1 MISSTTFY
9 LLVYVWIAIAI
20 LIFPLVLKIVAPY
33 GRHTTTSWGPLIN
46 NKAGWIIMEFPALF
60 FFAVFFLFGKN
71 HHNLLPWI
79 FFSFWI
85 IHYLNRTL
93 IFPFRL
99 RTKGKKM
106 PVTIVIMAFCFNLM
120 NGYINGYYLGS
131 LSEQYA
137 LSWLYDPRF
146 IAGFLMFCSG
156 LAINWQSDNI
166 LIHLREM
173 GETGYKIPYG
183 GFFRYISCQNHF
195 SEIIEWS
202 GFALMTWSLP
212 GLAFAIW
219 TLVNLMPR
227 ALHHHKW
234 YQATFPDYP
243 ADRKALIPFIL

>member
-20 LIFPLVLKIVAPY
+20 LIFPLVLKVVAPY

-60 FFAVFFLFGKN
+60 FFAAFFLFGKN
-71 HHNLLPWI
+71 HHNLVPWI
-79 FFSFWI
+79 FFSFWM

-131 LSEQYA
+131 LSGQYA

-146 IAGFLMFCSG
+146 IIGSLMFCSG

-166 LIHLREM
+166 LIHLRKP
-173 GETGYKIPYG
+173 GETGYKIPYV
-183 GFFRYISCQNHF
+183 GFFRYISCPNHF

-243 ADRKALIPFIL
+243 ADRKALIPFVL

>member
-1 MISSTTFY
+1 MISSNNFY
-9 LLVYVWIAIAI
+9 FLVYVWISIAI
-20 LIFPLVLKIVAPY
+20 LIFPLVLKIIAPY

-46 NKAGWIIMEFPALF
+46 NKAGWIIMESPALF
-60 FFAVFFLFGKN
+60 IFAGFFLFGTN

-79 FFSFWI
+79 FFAFWM
-85 IHYLNRTL
+85 IHYMNRTL

-99 RTKGKKM
+99 HTKGKKM
-106 PVTIVIMAFCFNLM
+106 PVTIILLAICFNLM

-166 LIHLREM
+166 LIHLRKP

-183 GFFRYISCQNHF
+183 CFFRYISCPNHF

-227 ALHHHKW
+227 ALHHHRW

>member
-1 MISSTTFY
+1 MISSTSFY
-9 LLVYVWIAIAI
+9 ILVYVWIAIAI
-20 LIFPLVLKIVAPY
+20 LIFPLVLRIVAPY
-33 GRHTTTSWGPLIN
+33 GRHITTSWGPLVN

-60 FFAVFFLFGKN
+60 FFAGFFLFGSN

-79 FFSFWI
+79 FFSFWM
-85 IHYLNRTL
+85 IHYVNRTL
-93 IFPFRL
+93 VFPFRL
-99 RTKGKKM
+99 HTKGKKM
-106 PVTIVIMAFCFNLM
+106 PVMIVLMAFCFNLM

-146 IAGFLMFCSG
+146 IAGFLMF
-156 LAINWQSDNI
+156 
-166 LIHLREM
+166 
-173 GETGYKIPYG
+173 
-183 GFFRYISCQNHF
+183 SCPNHF

-219 TLVNLMPR
+219 TLVNLLPR

-243 ADRKALIPFIL
+243 ANRKALIPYIL

>member
-9 LLVYVWIAIAI
+9 FLVYVWIAIAI
-20 LIFPLVLKIVAPY
+20 LIFPLVLKVVAPY

-46 NKAGWIIMEFPALF
+46 NKAGWVIMEFPALF
-60 FFAVFFLFGKN
+60 FFAGFFLFGTN
-71 HHNLLPWI
+71 HHNLLLWI
-79 FFSFWI
+79 FFSFWM

-99 RTKGKKM
+99 HTRGKKM
-106 PVTIVIMAFCFNLM
+106 PVTIVLMAFCFNLL

-131 LSEQYA
+131 LSGQYA
-137 LSWLYDPRF
+137 SSWLYDPRF

-156 LAINWQSDNI
+156 LAINWQADNI
-166 LIHLREM
+166 LIHLRSP
-173 GETGYKIPYG
+173 GETGYKIPYS
-183 GFFRYISCQNHF
+183 GFFRYISCPNHF

-243 ADRKALIPFIL
+243 ADRKALIPFVL

>member
-60 FFAVFFLFGKN
+60 FFAVFFLFGTN

-79 FFSFWI
+79 FFSFWM

-99 RTKGKKM
+99 RTKGKKI
-106 PVTIVIMAFCFNLM
+106 PVTIVLMAFCFNLM

-146 IAGFLMFCSG
+146 IAGSLMFCSG
-156 LAINWQSDNI
+156 LAINWQADNI
-166 LIHLREM
+166 LIHLRKP

-183 GFFRYISCQNHF
+183 GFFRYISCPNHF

-243 ADRKALIPFIL
+243 ADRKALIPFVL

>member
-1 MISSTTFY
+1 MSSANFY

-20 LIFPLVLKIVAPY
+20 LIFPIVLKIIAPY
-33 GRHTTTSWGPLIN
+33 GRHTTKSWGPLIN
-46 NKAGWIIMEFPALF
+46 NKAGWIMMESPALF
-60 FFAVFFLFGKN
+60 FFAGFFLFGTN

-79 FFSFWI
+79 FFSFWM

-99 RTKGKKM
+99 HTKGKMM
-106 PVTIVIMAFCFNLM
+106 PVTIVLMAFCFNLV

-131 LSEQYA
+131 LSGQYE

-146 IAGFLMFCSG
+146 IIGVLLFCSG
-156 LAINWQSDNI
+156 MAINWQADNI
-166 LIHLREM
+166 LIHLRKP
-173 GETGYKIPYG
+173 GETGYKIPTG
-183 GFFRYISCQNHF
+183 GFFRYISCPNHF
-195 SEIIEWS
+195 SEIIEWT

-234 YQATFPDYP
+234 YKATFPDYP